1 MIGNATVV
9 VDALP
14 GLRRAV
20 AKEFAEQARRAI
32 AGRGRFLVAL
42 PGGSVAD
49 HFFPTLAVLHLDWS
63 RMEFFWIDE
72 RAVLPDDP
80 ESNYARA
87 STLWLTPAGVSAS
100 QIHRMRGEDPDLG
113 RAARSAEE
121 ELIAVAG
128 NPPRLDLVLA
138 GAGED
143 GHVASIFPGGA
154 GLPPPRKASADRR
167 SLGEGGHP
175 CPLVAAVY
183 DSPKPPPRRL
193 TLTMPVLARA
203 ERVVIA
209 ALGQSKAK
217 AIREALKDKDSAT
230 PLAHLLRVARSSIV
244 FLDNAASGDAV
255 S

>member
-1 MIGNATVV
+1 VGDGRDDIGDWVIGDWVIGRSTIV
-9 VDALP
+9 VDELP

-49 HFFPTLAVLHLDWS
+49 RFFPTLAALDLDWS

-72 RAVLPDDP
+72 RAVPPDDP

-87 STLWLTPAGVSAS
+87 STLWLTRARVSAS
-100 QIHRMRGEDPDLG
+100 HIHRMRGEDPDLE

-121 ELIAVAG
+121 ELIAIAG

-138 GAGED
+138 GGGED
-143 GHVASIFPGGA
+143 GHVASIFSGGT
-154 GLPPPRKASADRR
+154 GLQ
-167 SLGEGGHP
+167 P

-183 DSPKPPPRRL
+183 DAPKPPPRRL

-203 ERVVIA
+203 ERVVVA

-217 AIREALKDKDSAT
+217 AIREALKEKDCAT
-230 PLAHLLRVARSSIV
+230 PLAHLLRVAQSSIV
-244 FLDNAASGDAV
+244 ILDNEAAPDAAL
-255 S
+255 